1 MEKVKQLFDDY
12 IQNFDLTN
20 PDLKRK
26 YNHSYRVMELSKE
39 LADSIHLSK
48 RDCEL
53 AQIIGLLHDIGR
65 FEQLKT
71 VHSYNDF
78 KFEHADYGATY
89 LRDSSFL
96 DLLSLTEEEKQIIVS
111 AVKYHNKYELPNQLE
126 ERTKLFCQLIRD
138 ADKLD
143 IFSLTLQLPKKNLGI
158 LNPEIR
164 KEFFL
169 GKSCHI
175 HPEMSSYDYVL
186 VRLGFLH
193 DLYFPR
199 SFQIFSERHY
209 LDIYFKILG
218 EKEELKEYFDYSR
231 NYLEQKLKEE

>member
-1 MEKVKQLFDDY
+1 MEQVIQLFENY
-12 IQNFDLTN
+12 VQNFDLTN
-20 PDLKRK
+20 PDIKRK
-26 YNHSYRVMELSKE
+26 YDHSYRVMELSNE
-39 LADSIHLSK
+39 LANSIHLSK

-53 AQIIGLLHDIGR
+53 ARLIGLLHDIGR

-78 KFEHADYGATY
+78 QFEHADYGATY
-89 LRDSSFL
+89 LQDSSFL
-96 DLLSLTEEEKQIIVS
+96 DPLLLTEEEKLVIVS
-111 AVKYHNKYELPNQLE
+111 AVKYHNKYELPNHLE
-126 ERTKLFCQLIRD
+126 ERTELFCKLIRD

-143 IFSLTLQLPKKNLGI
+143 IFSLTLQLPKKDLGR
-158 LNPEIR
+158 LNPEIK

-169 GKSCHI
+169 GRSCHI

-193 DLYFPR
+193 NLYFLR